1 MIDSNTHAL
10 NQYLELLDKEQIAL
24 ETFIKGIEPELQLIE
39 AAIANIRAYAKYHYE
54 DYDFSDEIKT
64 QLEALI

>member
-1 MIDSNTHAL
+1 MIDGNAQAL
-10 NQYLELLDKEQIAL
+10 NIHLEQLDKEQLAL
-24 ETFIKGIEPELQLIE
+24 EMFVKGIEPELQLIE
-39 AAIANIRAYAKYHYE
+39 VAIANIRAYAKYHYE